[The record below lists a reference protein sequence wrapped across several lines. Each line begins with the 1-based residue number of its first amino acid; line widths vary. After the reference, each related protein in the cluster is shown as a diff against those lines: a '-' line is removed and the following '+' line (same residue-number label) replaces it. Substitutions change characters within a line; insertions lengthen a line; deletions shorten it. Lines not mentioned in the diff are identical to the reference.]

1 MDAFSAR
8 FNIDEFEKTD
18 MKGPTPNSN
27 WVIPGKLIAGA
38 YPGSSESESKHRETI
53 TSILDAG
60 VHVVYMCAC
69 GYISICLL
77 LIHMF
82 VGVTTIVC
90 LMSEKDLAR
99 FVPYKGIAS
108 QYMMEEKR
116 SVEFLSFPIPGRL
129 YWVLHVEI
137 MFDQK

>member
-1 MDAFSAR
+1 MDAFSTR
-8 FNIDEFEKTD
+8 FNIDEFEKVD

-38 YPGSSESESKHRETI
+38 YPGSSESASKHRETI

-60 VHVVYMCAC
+60 TVFMHVVYLCAC
-69 GYISICLL
+69 SYIVIGLL
-77 LIHMF
+77 LILMLLCF

-90 LMSEKDLAR
+90 LMSEEELAR
-99 FVPYKGIAS
+99 FEPYKEIAS
-108 QYMMEEKR
+108 QYMMEEKQR

-129 YWVLHVEI
+129 H
-137 MFDQK
+137 